1 MLNQIENEQFDWSG
15 IKFGNVVFSQQ
26 KVDSS
31 QQKMDS
37 FQVPLFQPVN
47 DMNDEIAEQEIF
59 PEEVLLNDQ
68 NQQKEEIS
76 LPETNP
82 ESNEKQESA
91 EVFNPMKK
99 YFKISNTPGKLN
111 GNSAP

>member
-1 MLNQIENEQFDWSG
+1 
-15 IKFGNVVFSQQ
+15 
-26 KVDSS
+26 
-31 QQKMDS
+31 MDS

-59 PEEVLLNDQ
+59 PEEVLLNNQ